1 MPYISHREEYLLLF
15 AVHSNFENKYL
26 GQYWTNFPQ
35 IKQDLTSRV
44 IDIILLASI
53 KQSQINLNR
62 VPARLCISTGVDVL
76 QIFKKVTPVIVII

>member
-1 MPYISHREEYLLLF
+1 MPYTSHREEYLLLF

-35 IKQDLTSRV
+35 IKRV

-62 VPARLCISTGVDVL
+62 VPARLCIATGVHVL
-76 QIFKKVTPVIVII
+76 QIFKKITPVIVINMR